1 MTIDKIK
8 HYMSP
13 VIFNHWASV
22 RDIEIIARAE
32 QILSREIENKILV
45 GVQYHA
51 ELYLLRH
58 LMQK

>member
-1 MTIDKIK
+1 
-8 HYMSP
+8 MSP
-13 VIFNHWASV
+13 TIFNHWASV

-32 QILSREIENKILV
+32 EILSREIENKILV

-51 ELYLLRH
+51 ELYLLKH